1 MRSKEPVIPIAQITP
16 SPAASAKFRYRLWL
30 SISAIF
36 GFAVFIWL
44 LALCVACI
52 VSIVGIGESLSR
64 EANDGMES
72 SILDNILPKSD
83 LS

>member
-1 MRSKEPVIPIAQITP
+1 MRSKEPVIPITQITP

-44 LALCVACI
+44 L
-52 VSIVGIGESLSR
+52 
-64 EANDGMES
+64 
-72 SILDNILPKSD
+72 D
-83 LS
+83 LVRRMYRFHSWDW